1 MYKLCVV
8 YVSAYLVLVCLATLW
23 THFCE
28 RVMDVSHFLPEQA
41 LLVQGINQTY
51 TQTRTANKTNN
62 QRTNTITV
70 STTRAMTITEQ
81 QKASL
86 EEAIEAQD

>member
-1 MYKLCVV
+1 M
-8 YVSAYLVLVCLATLW
+8 SAYLVLVCVTTLW

-28 RVMDVSHFLPEQA
+28 CVMDVSHFLPEQA
-41 LLVQGINQTY
+41 PLVQGINQTY
-51 TQTRTANKTNN
+51 TQTMTANRTNN
-62 QRTNTITV
+62 QKATTITL
-70 STTRAMTITEQ
+70 STTRAMTITKQ